1 MSRLSDSPMIVR
13 PTFGCKPVS
22 NASSSGYGCVCA
34 GYGCVCASTALIC
47 PGAITQS
54 EFEALDPS
62 AYAGKTLVPYCTI
75 GYRSGEYARKLMK
88 RGGRGEGCTVLNGA
102 GVVEWTHSSGGESLV
117 TGPASAPTQTK
128 QVHVFGPKWDLLR
141 EDYTSVT
148 DFRSW
153 KLAMIAKIAR

>member
-1 MSRLSDSPMIVR
+1 MRR
-13 PTFGCKPVS
+13 
-22 NASSSGYGCVCA
+22 YGCVCT
-34 GYGCVCASTALIC
+34 STALIR

-148 DFRSW
+148 DFKSW